1 MSTEAYLSP
10 AQQQLREVVDRLR
23 AEGWDVVTEPDPK
36 GLPGAL
42 RGFRIDFLASRDQD
56 IVVGEVASRGSAR
69 QEHID
74 TLAKE
79 VAAVP
84 NARLEVYWTGD
95 TPVEKPDP
103 EVVRGYIVEASRA
116 ANAESY
122 RAALLIAL
130 AAFEGAVATFA
141 DEVGIRLR
149 APARQLLSNLYSLGY
164 IDDTDFSRLSSL
176 YAFRAAIAHQ
186 ATPYIPKPKDIEF
199 CLDLATRMLDGH
211 YISADQMIE
220 WFKERFEGPEHN
232 VPYDSGEGG
241 FQYGDGPYEAEDV
254 LREQFPHASDQA
266 IADAVSWLDDE
277 SYEWVRK
284 AGTEDLTDED
294 Q

>member
-1 MSTEAYLSP
+1 MSTEAYVSP
-10 AQQQLREVVDRLR
+10 AQRQLREVVDRLR
-23 AEGWDVVTEPDPK
+23 AEGWHVETEPDPN

-42 RGFRIDFLASRDQD
+42 RGVRVDFLASRDQD

-69 QEHID
+69 QERID
-74 TLAKE
+74 TLAKR
-79 VAAVP
+79 VAATP
-84 NARLEVYWTGD
+84 DARLEVYWTGD
-95 TPVEKPDP
+95 TPGVKPDP
-103 EVVRGYIVEASRA
+103 EVVRQYVDEANTVKEADSL
-116 ANAESY
+116 
-122 RAALLIAL
+122 RAALLMAL

-141 DEVGIRLR
+141 DDVGIRLR

-164 IDDTDFSRLSSL
+164 IDDADFSRLSSL
-176 YAFRAAIAHQ
+176 YTLRAAIAHQ
-186 ATPYIPKPKDIEF
+186 AAPQVPKPADIEF

-211 YISADQMIE
+211 YVSADQMIE

-241 FQYGDGPYEAEDV
+241 YQYGDGPYEAEDV
-254 LREQFPHASDQA
+254 LRERFPHASGEA

-277 SYEWVRK
+277 SHEWVRK
-284 AGTEDLTDED
+284 AGAEDLTDED